1 MLMSLF
7 LKLNMFLFFVIYM
20 VWNQR
25 IDGWNARDRVFFFLI
40 FYPKTLEL
48 YSINITSALIKSI
61 RNKS

>member
-1 MLMSLF
+1 MDGMLEIGF
-7 LKLNMFLFFVIYM
+7 
-20 VWNQR
+20 
-25 IDGWNARDRVFFFLI
+25 FFFLI